1 MATNGSKKRRQQKR
15 QAVTRI
21 VILAAILIC
30 VNMLAARFHGGLDL
44 TAEKRFTLTNPT
56 KEVLHKMT
64 DVAVITI
71 YLEGTFPAGFQRLK
85 EATREQLQAFRD
97 RAGNNIKFQYTDP
110 FAGKSDEEKVKVARI
125 LADKGIF
132 PMNLQMQSEDEGY
145 SEKFIFP
152 WALVQYKGRETAV
165 RLFEHKPGLSS
176 PENLNYS
183 ESMLEYKFASAINSL
198 EKAGRTEIAYIV
210 GHNETLGMNSYDLLM
225 SLSAQ
230 YKVDTLDLPNSL
242 YIPQNY
248 KAIIINRPTSSI
260 DEKDKFKIDQYIMN
274 GGRVL
279 WAIDQLNTP
288 MDSLA
293 MNGYV
298 MALDYGLNIDD
309 QLFKYGARINS
320 TLVEDRQC
328 LPMPVMWG
336 QPGDAQPQM
345 QLRSWMYFPVFI
357 PESKHPIVKNLD
369 PVFGL
374 YVSTIDTLGNPEVNK
389 TVLLQST
396 KYARKSASPARISL
410 SMLQYPMD
418 AMFKDVRTP
427 LPVAVL
433 LEGKFKSVFHNRL
446 HPNFLAVL
454 RDSLKQ
460 EFMPA
465 CDTENRMIVIAD
477 GNMLENEFSER
488 TGPSQMGYWKFTQES
503 FANKTFILN
512 CVEYLTDNSGLLEAR
527 ARDTKLRLL
536 DPNRIKAEE
545 QKWTMINIGLPVA
558 LILAFASAYIFFRK
572 RRYERPAVARS
583 SKQKDS
589 KDA

>member
-1 MATNGSKKRRQQKR
+1 MATNGSKKRKQQKR

-30 VNMLAARFHGGLDL
+30 VNMLAARFHAGLDL
-44 TAEKRFTLTNPT
+44 TKEKRFTLTHAT
-56 KEVLHKMT
+56 KNVLHNMD
-64 DVAVITI
+64 DVAVITV
-71 YLEGTFPAGFQRLK
+71 YLDGKFPAGFQRLK

-97 RAGNNIKFQYTDP
+97 QVGGNVKFQYNDP
-110 FAGKSDEEKVKVARI
+110 FAGKSDEEKVKVAKI
-125 LADKGIF
+125 LAGKGIF
-132 PMNLQMQSEDEGY
+132 PVNLQVQGEEEGY

-152 WALVQYKGRETAV
+152 WALVQYKGRETAI
-165 RLFEHKPGLSS
+165 RLLENKMGLS
-176 PENLNYS
+176 PLENLNYS
-183 ESMLEYKFASAINSL
+183 ESLLEYKFASAIHRL
-198 EKAGRTEIAYIV
+198 EKATRDEIAYIV
-210 GHNETLGMNSYDLLM
+210 GHNETLGMNTYDLLT
-225 SLSAQ
+225 SLSEQ

-242 YIPQNY
+242 YIPKSY
-248 KAIIINRPTSSI
+248 KAIIINRPTLPI

-298 MALDYGLNIDD
+298 MSLDYGLNLDD
-309 QLFKYGARINS
+309 QLFKYGARINT
-320 TLVEDRQC
+320 TLVEDKQC
-328 LPMPVMWG
+328 LPMPVMFG

-357 PESKHPIVKNLD
+357 PESKHPIVKNMD

-374 YVSTIDTLGNPEVNK
+374 YVSTIDTLGNPEVRK

-396 KYARKSASPARISL
+396 KYGRKTSSPARVSL

-427 LPVAVL
+427 LPVSVL

-446 HPNFLAVL
+446 HPSFLQVL

-460 EFMPA
+460 DFKSG
-465 CDTENRMIVIAD
+465 CDTENRMIIIAD
-477 GNMLENEFSER
+477 GNMLENEYSER
-488 TGPSQMGYWKFTQES
+488 TGPSEMGYWKFTNER
-503 FANKTFILN
+503 FANKTFVLN
-512 CVEYLTDNSGLLEAR
+512 CVEYLVDNSGLLEAR
-527 ARDTKLRLL
+527 AKDAKLRLL
-536 DPNRIKAEE
+536 DGNRVKAEE
-545 QKWTMINIGLPVA
+545 RKWQFINIGVPV
-558 LILAFASAYIFFRK
+558 ILVLVFASAYIFFRK
-572 RRYERPAVARS
+572 RRYEKPAGNAS
-583 SKQKDS
+583 SKQPKN